1 MASQRAMASEEIESR
16 LREFF
21 SESSRD
27 IVAVYLFGSQARGT
41 ATPSSD
47 VDVAVLHAAPPPVS
61 LEGLPFDLEGQLE
74 RLLGRSV
81 QVVVLNRASV
91 DLIHRVLRDGRLLLD
106 RDASRRIG
114 FEVRARDEF
123 FDLQPVL
130 ARYRAGRT
138 AAS

>member
-1 MASQRAMASEEIESR
+1 MAPGEIESR

-21 SESSRD
+21 SEDSGD

-47 VDVAVLHAAPPPVS
+47 VDVAVLYAVPPPAS
-61 LEGLPFDLEGQLE
+61 LEGLPLDLEAQLE
-74 RLLGRSV
+74 RPLGRSV

-91 DLIHRVLRDGRLLLD
+91 DLVHRVLRDGRLVLD
-106 RDASRRIG
+106 RDASRRID
-114 FEVRARDEF
+114 FEVRSRDEF

-130 ARYRAGRT
+130 ARYRAART
-138 AAS
+138 PAS